1 MTPTAAE
8 SRLAGNGQEAKM
20 KLDALRAN
28 NETAKLEM
36 QTMEKQLDV
45 ARSTQH
51 QAKVRVVALQAEQKA
66 TQEAIRAIEV
76 KTKEAWR
83 KGAGKSAA
91 SAQSTQ
97 FGGRADNVMRLQPD
111 EASPNSKGA
120 QKVEIQVIGGDVAA
134 PAASIRP
141 ATSSTRCGNV

>member
-1 MTPTAAE
+1 MKIKTAHLQDVRSLGEHMKGTVHGMRMEAGELADAHHSAAAEELSAQLSDLDAEFNEQEAVLAEKVDRLKAEAAEWQARATAAE

-51 QAKVRVVALQAEQKA
+51 QAKVRVVALEAE
-66 TQEAIRAIEV
+66 
-76 KTKEAWR
+76 
-83 KGAGKSAA
+83 
-91 SAQSTQ
+91 
-97 FGGRADNVMRLQPD
+97 
-111 EASPNSKGA
+111 
-120 QKVEIQVIGGDVAA
+120 
-134 PAASIRP
+134 
-141 ATSSTRCGNV
+141 